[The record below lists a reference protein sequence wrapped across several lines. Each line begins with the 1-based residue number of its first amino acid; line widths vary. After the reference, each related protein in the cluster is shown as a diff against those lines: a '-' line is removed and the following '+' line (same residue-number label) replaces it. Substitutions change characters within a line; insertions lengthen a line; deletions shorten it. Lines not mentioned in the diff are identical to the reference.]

1 MNYEPDVI
9 LQIKQGR
16 SKFIAM
22 ASTYFLSAFND
33 NFFKQAA
40 MLMAVVAGRSELQ
53 GKATILFS
61 LPFVLFSAYTGWMA
75 DRFSKRKVIIGAKL
89 FELLAMGIGAFGI
102 ITVNWNCILSMV
114 FLMGLQAA
122 IFGPAL
128 NGSIPELYP
137 EIYVGHANAVVK
149 FASTA
154 AILAGISLAGIALD
168 KKGVF
173 MGADSGQA
181 LVAAVT
187 LLVALLGVMISFGVN
202 KREPVGTQVPFPF
215 TGPLHSLLEFFAIY
229 KDPPLFLAII
239 GDVFFYFLSLLAVLN
254 INTFGL
260 NQLGLTRTA
269 TSLLTVSLMIGIC
282 AGSFLA
288 ARIVAAKPWTSVL
301 FPSSLGIGIGL
312 LLTFTTPEMPENIR
326 QILLFFFL
334 FITGVCGGAFLIPVA
349 SFIQIHPSPN
359 EKGRIIAVSNFC
371 SFSAML
377 VAGQVFIL
385 MDLYL
390 RPAASIGVLGIFS
403 IIASFCFL
411 AMQKRKGINHV

>member
-1 MNYEPDVI
+1 MNYEPEII

-22 ASTYFLSAFND
+22 ASTYFLGAFND

-40 MLMAVVAGRSELQ
+40 MLMAVVAGKSELQ

-61 LPFVLFSAYTGWMA
+61 LPFVLFSAYSGWMA
-75 DRFSKRKVIIGAKL
+75 DRFSKRKVIIGAKFL
-89 FELLAMGIGAFGI
+89 ELTAMIIGAFGI
-102 ITVNWNCILSMV
+102 ITVNWNCMLAMV
-114 FLMGLQAA
+114 FLMGLQSA

-149 FASTA
+149 FVSTA
-154 AILAGISLAGIALD
+154 AILAGISLAGIVLD
-168 KKGVF
+168 KNGVF
-173 MGADSGQA
+173 MGADLGQV

-187 LLVALLGVMISFGVN
+187 LLVALLGVMLSFGVN
-202 KREPVGTQVPFPF
+202 KSAPVGSSVPFPF
-215 TGPLHSLLEFFAIY
+215 TGPLRSLLEFFSIC

-239 GDVFFYFLSLLAVLN
+239 GDAFFYFLSLLAVLN

-260 NQLGLTRTA
+260 NQLGLTRTI

-288 ARIVAAKPWTSVL
+288 ARIIATKPWTSVL
-301 FPSSLGIGIGL
+301 FPASLGMGIGL
-312 LLTFTTPEMPENIR
+312 LLTFTAPYMPESIR
-326 QILLFFFL
+326 QILLFIFL
-334 FITGVCGGAFLIPVA
+334 FITGCCGGAFLIPVT
-349 SFIQIHPSPN
+349 SFIQIRPSPN

-377 VAGQVFIL
+377 IAGQVFIM
-385 MDLYL
+385 MDHCLS
-390 RPAASIGVLGIFS
+390 PAGNLAVLGVFS
-403 IIASFCFL
+403 ILVSFCFL